1 MINLNMTMKRLLM
14 ILASVLLAGTV
25 AAHTTMKEVRS
36 LTFYGVD
43 FTAAK
48 IVGAEYRPADVV
60 RAYGQINQL
69 FMNEPN
75 RYNVAK
81 ALKVSVERLQLTA
94 ARERNLAIPY
104 AELAA
109 VEVAE
114 ALSPEQVAEVIAAY
128 PEGSGYGALILGE
141 ELNTTN
147 SQVRLRMVVFDRT
160 SREIVYQRV
169 AYIECE
175 GNNLREKWADG
186 IYLFLKKWKF

>member
-1 MINLNMTMKRLLM
+1 MKRLLM
-14 ILASVLLAGTV
+14 IIASVLVVGTV
-25 AAHTTMKEVRS
+25 AAQTTMKEVRS

-60 RAYGQINQL
+60 RSYGQVNQL

-81 ALKVSVERLQLTA
+81 ALKVSVERLQLTV

-104 AELAA
+104 ASLAT
-109 VEVAE
+109 VKVAE
-114 ALSPEQVAEVIAAY
+114 ALTPEQVAEIVATY

-141 ELNTTN
+141 ELNATL
-147 SQVRLRMVVFDRT
+147 SQVRLRMVVFDR
-160 SREIVYQRV
+160 SSHEIVYQRV
-169 AYIECE
+169 AYVESE
-175 GNNLREKWADG
+175 GATPREKWADG
-186 IYLFLKKWKF
+186 IYMFLKKWKF

>member
-1 MINLNMTMKRLLM
+1 M
-14 ILASVLLAGTV
+14 ILAPVLLAGTV
-25 AAHTTMKEVRS
+25 AAQTTMKEVRS

-48 IVGAEYRPADVV
+48 IVGAEYRPVDVV

-94 ARERNLAIPY
+94 ARERNLTISY

-109 VEVAE
+109 VEVAV
-114 ALSPEQVAEVIAAY
+114 ALSPEQVAEVVAAY

-175 GNNLREKWADG
+175 GNSLREKWADG

>member
-1 MINLNMTMKRLLM
+1 MKKYLM
-14 ILASVLLAGTV
+14 IIALVLTV
-25 AAHTTMKEVRS
+25 GIAAAQTTMKQVRS

-43 FTAAK
+43 FTQAK
-48 IVGAEYRPADVV
+48 IVGTEYRPSDMI
-60 RAYGQINQL
+60 RAFGQANQA

-75 RYNVAK
+75 RFNVAK
-81 ALKVSVERLQLTA
+81 ALKVAVERLQLVT

-141 ELNTTN
+141 ELNATT
-147 SQVRLRMVVFDRT
+147 SQVRLRMVVFDRST
-160 SREIVYQRV
+160 REIIYQRV
-169 AYIECE
+169 AHIECE
-175 GNNLREKWADG
+175 GDSPREKWADG
-186 IYLFLKKWKF
+186 IYMFLKKWKF